1 MSMSLIESLNRTG
14 IDLEIHR
21 PGDTTFDAL
30 ADRFTT
36 HPGVEAD
43 YVVAVR
49 PGDAEAVQHAVAAAH
64 THGAGL
70 LTVCNGSNTGAQLC
84 GESETVILDLS
95 RLDRVLEVDVAN
107 GYARV
112 EPGVSY
118 AALSAYL
125 AEHGHALQVDSE
137 RDGSASIVGST
148 FAKGIGYT
156 PYGEHALV
164 QCGAEF
170 ATPYGELVRTGMG
183 AMPGSKTWQLYKYAL
198 GPYSDGLAMQSGLL
212 VPTQIGVWLMGQVP
226 VTQTL
231 AYEIANTQALSEVM
245 EALREF
251 KIANL
256 LPGTV
261 SLTHREFDAAR
272 HPVDAS
278 RAEWRLAT
286 ALYGLP
292 NLIALAKG
300 AVEGALSSIDGVRSV
315 SVEEQTASPVWKEQ
329 VSLVS
334 GQPGGA
340 GVSLSGIDA
349 SHAASLTLVAPIE
362 DRYALA
368 MDRDVRH
375 ALAEQGLP
383 FLSEMAVVGRS
394 LLQKVYLP
402 YTPEVARSV
411 ERLTE
416 VARQLVA
423 AMQQQ
428 GIGVATQS
436 FELAGL
442 GLGRD
447 RESGLAELHRKIETA
462 LTA

>member
-1 MSMSLIESLNRTG
+1 MSMSLIESLNQTG
-14 IDLEIHR
+14 MDLQLLR
-21 PGDTTFDAL
+21 PGDTAFDAL
-30 ADRFTT
+30 AERFAT
-36 HPGVEAD
+36 HPGVEAN

-49 PGDAEAVQHAVAAAH
+49 PGNAEAAQHAVAAAH
-64 THGAGL
+64 AHGAGL
-70 LTVCNGSNTGAQLC
+70 LTVFNASNVGARLC
-84 GESETVILDLS
+84 GDGNTVILDLS

-125 AEHGHALQVDSE
+125 AEHGNALQVDSE

-231 AYEIANTQALSEVM
+231 AYEIANTQARSKVM
-245 EALREF
+245 ERVRTGRGAMPGSKTWHLYKVALWPYSDGLAMQSGLLVPTQIGVWLMGQVPVTQPLAYEIANTQALSKVMETVREF

-278 RAEWRLAT
+278 RVEWRLAT

-292 NLIALAKG
+292 DLIALAKA

-329 VSLVS
+329 
-334 GQPGGA
+334 
-340 GVSLSGIDA
+340 
-349 SHAASLTLVAPIE
+349 ASL
-362 DRYALA
+362 
-368 MDRDVRH
+368 
-375 ALAEQGLP
+375 
-383 FLSEMAVVGRS
+383 
-394 LLQKVYLP
+394 
-402 YTPEVARSV
+402 
-411 ERLTE
+411 
-416 VARQLVA
+416 
-423 AMQQQ
+423 
-428 GIGVATQS
+428 
-436 FELAGL
+436 
-442 GLGRD
+442 
-447 RESGLAELHRKIETA
+447 
-462 LTA
+462 

>member
-1 MSMSLIESLNRTG
+1 MSMSLIESLNQTG
-14 IDLEIHR
+14 MDLEIHR

-30 ADRFTT
+30 ADRFKT

-49 PGDAEAVQHAVAAAH
+49 PGDAKAAQHAVAAAH
-64 THGAGL
+64 AHGAGL
-70 LTVCNGSNTGAQLC
+70 LTAFNASNVGARLC
-84 GESETVILDLS
+84 GDGNTVILDLS

-137 RDGSASIVGST
+137 RDGAASIVGST

-183 AMPGSKTWQLYKYAL
+183 AMPGSKTWQLYKYSL

-261 SLTHREFDAAR
+261 SLTHREFDEAR
-272 HPVDAS
+272 HPENATS
-278 RAEWRLAT
+278 EWRLT
-286 ALYGLP
+286 SALYGLP
-292 NLIALAKG
+292 NLIALAR
-300 AVEGALSSIDGVRSV
+300 ATIDGALSAIADVRAV
-315 SVEEQTASPVWKEQ
+315 SVEEQAGSPVWQEQ
-329 VSLVS
+329 AALVS
-334 GQPGGA
+334 GQPGVA
-340 GVSLSGIDA
+340 GVSFPGIDA
-349 SHAASLTLVAPIE
+349 SHAASLTMVAPIE
-362 DRYALA
+362 DRFALA
-368 MDRDVRH
+368 MGGH
-375 ALAEQGLP
+375 AKEALAQHGLP
-383 FLSEMAVVGRS
+383 FLTEMAVVGRS
-394 LLQKVYLP
+394 LFQKIYLP
-402 YTPEVARSV
+402 YTPFNPRSE
-411 ERLTE
+411 ERLAE
-416 VARQLVA
+416 SARQLVT

-428 GIGVATQS
+428 GIGVAAQS

-447 RESGLAELHRKIETA
+447 TGSGLAKLHRKIETA